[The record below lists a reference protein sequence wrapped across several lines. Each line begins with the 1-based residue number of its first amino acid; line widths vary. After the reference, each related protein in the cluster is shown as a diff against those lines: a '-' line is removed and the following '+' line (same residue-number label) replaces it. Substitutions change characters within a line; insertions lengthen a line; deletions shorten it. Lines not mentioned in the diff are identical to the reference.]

1 METEIA
7 AITITMLTSL
17 PSTPAVTI
25 ADGVGVK
32 VGCALQIGVVTI
44 VSVPLQTPGQISPG
58 PPVVVG
64 TAIVL
69 EVNVSSPGHQV
80 VYEVIISVVS
90 CPTGQSVMVT
100 GHEVT
105 VYVLVR

>member
-1 METEIA
+1 
-7 AITITMLTSL
+7 MLTTL
-17 PSTPAVTI
+17 PCAPAVTI

-44 VSVPLQTPGQISPG
+44 VSVPLQTPGQISSG
-58 PPVVVG
+58 APVVVG
-64 TAIVL
+64 TEIML

-80 VYEVIISVVS
+80 VYEVVVSVVS

-100 GHEVT
+100 GHEVI